1 MLATVLASQTLNLD
15 LNLNQGEGATITL
28 TTVDRLGNVITNPTG
43 YTIRAQIRRTSTG
56 PVLFE
61 WNTTPSA
68 AQGNAVLTYTP
79 GPPAV
84 STTTLTHTGAQ
95 SALWTF
101 RLAQWDVFLMAPG
114 QEPALLAAG
123 VVRVRPYITRT

>member
-1 MLATVLASQTLNLD
+1 MTLTLTSPTLNLD
-15 LNLNQGEGATITL
+15 LRFKQGEGATVTL
-28 TTVDRLGNVITNPTG
+28 TTVDRLGGVITNPTG
-43 YTIRAQIRRTSTG
+43 YTIRAQIRRTSNG

-68 AQGNAVLTYTP
+68 GQGTAALTYDGT
-79 GPPAV
+79 V

-101 RLAQWDVFLMAPG
+101 RLAQFDCFLMAPG
-114 QEPALLAAG
+114 QEPACLAAA
-123 VVRVRPYITRT
+123 VVRVTPAITH

>member
-1 MLATVLASQTLNLD
+1 MATTLAAPTLALD
-15 LNLNQGEGATITL
+15 LNLRQGEGATISL
-28 TTVDRLGNVITNPTG
+28 TTVDRLGAVITNPTG

-61 WNTTPSA
+61 WNTTPTTG
-68 AQGNAVLTYTP
+68 QGTATLVYDA

-84 STTTLTHTGAQ
+84 STTTLTHTGAE

-101 RLAQWDVFLMAPG
+101 RLASWDCYLMAPG
-114 QEPALLAAG
+114 QEPACLAAG
-123 VVRVRPYITRT
+123 VVRVAAAITH

>member
-1 MLATVLASQTLNLD
+1 MATVLASQTLNLD
-15 LNLNQGEGATITL
+15 LTLNQGEGATITL
-28 TTVDRLGNVITNPTG
+28 TTVDRLGAVITNPSG
-43 YTIRAQIRRTSTG
+43 YTIRAQIRRTTLG

-61 WNTTPSA
+61 WNTTPTP
-68 AQGNAVLTYTP
+68 AQGNAQLTYDA

-84 STTTLTHTGAQ
+84 STTVLTHTGAQ

-101 RLAQWDVFLMAPG
+101 RLAQWDAFLMAPG

-123 VVRVRPYITRT
+123 VVRVRPAITHT

>member
-1 MLATVLASQTLNLD
+1 MATVLASQTLNLD
-15 LNLNQGEGATITL
+15 LTLNQGEGATITL
-28 TTVDRLGNVITNPTG
+28 TTVDKLGAVITSPAGFTV
-43 YTIRAQIRRTSTG
+43 RAQIRRTSTG

-61 WNTTPSA
+61 WNTTPTTG
-68 AQGNAVLTYTP
+68 QGSAVLVYTP

-84 STTTLTHTGAQ
+84 STTVLTHTGAQ

-101 RLAQWDVFLMAPG
+101 RLAQWDCYLMAPA

-123 VVRVRPYITRT
+123 VVRVRPSITH

>member
-1 MLATVLASQTLNLD
+1 MATTLASATLQLD
-15 LNLNQGEGATITL
+15 LNLRQGEGATISL
-28 TTVDRLGNVITNPTG
+28 TTVDRLGAVITNPTG

-61 WNTTPSA
+61 WNTTPTTG
-68 AQGNAVLTYTP
+68 QGTATLTYTT

-84 STTTLTHTGAQ
+84 STTTLVHTGSE

-101 RLAQWDVFLMAPG
+101 RLASWDCYLMAPG
-114 QEPALLAAG
+114 QEPACLAAG
-123 VVRVRPYITRT
+123 VVRVAAAITH